1 MVISWDNFIKGKISF
16 SKPVSA
22 TIGVFDGVHL
32 GHRKLI
38 SSILTKNNSLSAV
51 ITFNVNPRIIFKDPS
66 YPGNISTLDQKIQIL
81 HDLEVDEVI
90 VIDFSP
96 DFSRLIGEEFLRL
109 LVKSCNLKYLVLGEN
124 FKFGYGGKTTPED
137 AKNLLYKESVEVD
150 ICPMAYHDN
159 IIVSS
164 TRIRKALLEGRIK
177 DANTMLNRVFSLDI
191 ANIPLIFRKGTIIID
206 KKKIHQVLPPQ
217 GHYDVSL
224 TEAAG
229 AYTDTGCVIDGS
241 HISVNTE
248 DEGVRKYTAINFN
261 SDIL

>member
-1 MVISWDNFIKGKISF
+1 MVISWDNFINGKISF

-66 YPGNISTLDQKIQIL
+66 YPGNISTLEQKIQIL
-81 HDLEVDEVI
+81 HDLGVDDVI

-96 DFSRLIGEEFLRL
+96 DFSRLTGEEFLQF
-109 LVKSCNLKYLVLGEN
+109 LVKSCSLEYLVLGEN
-124 FKFGYGGKTTPED
+124 FRFGYGGKTAPED
-137 AKNLLYKESVEVD
+137 AKHLLYKESVEVD

-159 IIVSS
+159 LIVSS
-164 TRIRKALLEGRIK
+164 TRIRKAVLDGRIK

-191 ANIPLIFRKGTIIID
+191 ANIPLIFRKETIIID
-206 KKKIHQVLPPQ
+206 KNKIHQVLPPQ
-217 GHYDVSL
+217 GQYDVSL
-224 TEAAG
+224 KEAAG
-229 AYTDTGCVIDGS
+229 AYTDAGCVVNGS
-241 HISVNTE
+241 HIMVNTN
-248 DEGVRKYTAINFN
+248 GKAVRKYTAINFN
-261 SDIL
+261 SDIF